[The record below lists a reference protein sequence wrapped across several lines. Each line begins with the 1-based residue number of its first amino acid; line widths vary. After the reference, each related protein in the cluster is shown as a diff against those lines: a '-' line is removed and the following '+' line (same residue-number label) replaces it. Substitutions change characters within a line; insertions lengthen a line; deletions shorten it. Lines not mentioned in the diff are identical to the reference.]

1 MSVAPELTIIVPVY
15 KAEPYLNDCLDSIRA
30 QTFSDYEV
38 ILVDDGSP
46 DNSGAICDHYALND
60 SRFRVIH
67 KANGGASTARQA
79 GLKAAKGRYIGWV
92 DADDKITPDMYQTL
106 YNLITGYNADIAECN
121 MVTVTGDRRISSPAE
136 TSIISG
142 SGNFILKQFFTA
154 RMRPSF
160 CTKLYRAGLFDHIIF
175 PERQIHVDFYVNVQL
190 ALKPLVYVR
199 TSKPMYIYCV
209 RENSNITTFDSRAF
223 REAFY
228 KYDYTRNL
236 ACCSDDLLARKYL
249 NKDAINRLMWRY
261 LEVSLN
267 ADLKNQNVYNKILK
281 KRLGTD
287 LYRYLFLSRLP
298 LKTRV
303 SYFLILSNL
312 KSIQQFLHR
321 HLGIRGSLLHEA
333 IERT

>member
-1 MSVAPELTIIVPVY
+1 MPVAPEISIIVPVY
-15 KAEPYLNDCLDSIRA
+15 KAESYLNDCLDSILA
-30 QTFSDYEV
+30 QSFTDFEV
-38 ILVDDGSP
+38 VLVDDGSP
-46 DNSGAICDHYALND
+46 DNSGAICDYYALND

-92 DADDKITPDMYQTL
+92 DADDKISPDMYQTL

-121 MVTVTGDRRISSPAE
+121 MITVTGNRRICSLAE
-136 TSIISG
+136 DSIISG
-142 SGNFILKQFFTA
+142 SGNFIMKQFFTA

-160 CTKLYRAGLFDHIIF
+160 CTKLYRADLFDNIIF

-190 ALKPLVYVR
+190 ALQPLVYVR
-199 TSKPMYIYCV
+199 TSRPMYVYCV
-209 RENSNITTFDSRAF
+209 RENSNFTTYDSRAF

-228 KYDYTRNL
+228 KYDFTRDL
-236 ACCSDDLLARKYL
+236 AGHSDDLLAREYL
-249 NKDAINRLMWRY
+249 KNDSINRLMWRY

-267 ADLKNQNVYNKILK
+267 SGIKNQNVYNKILK
-281 KRLGTD
+281 KKLGYD

-303 SYFLILSNL
+303 SYILILTNM
-312 KSIQQFLHR
+312 KRFQQFLHR

-333 IERT
+333 IERI